1 MDKPL
6 LHLVFG
12 GRVADPRGT
21 DFLDVDTLHVVGIYP
36 SYASALDAWRE
47 VSRRCIDYAD
57 IKYVIVHLHRFRDG
71 SRRVTQVTE
80 VVGMEGDVVTLSD
93 IFQVDYSAG
102 FGPDGR
108 FRGELRP
115 TGIRP
120 GFSDRLHDLG
130 IGLPPGLFGGDVF
143 ATGTGW

>member
-1 MDKPL
+1 MLQAMNTGHDGSL
-6 LHLVFG
+6 STIH
-12 GRVADPRGT
+12 ANAPRDALSRLETMVMMAG
-21 DFLDVDTLHVVGIYP
+21 LDLPTKAIREQV
-36 SYASALDAWRE
+36 SSALD
-47 VSRRCIDYAD
+47 
-57 IKYVIVHLHRFRDG
+57 VIVHLHRFRDG

-80 VVGMEGDVVTLSD
+80 VVGMEGDVITLSD

-108 FRGELRP
+108 FQGELRP
-115 TGIRP
+115 TGVRP

-130 IGLPPGLFGGDVF
+130 IGLPSGLFGGDVF